1 MFFHHF
7 REVATHTEFGDITV
21 IEAYID
27 GSVIIRFHDK
37 VGNYLLEIPADRFS
51 QRSTR
56 TGIQLG
62 YLIKSF
68 LESLFIN
75 VQFLYNLLPVFTGEF
90 FIALSNDT
98 FFQLQYRIGL
108 LLFILLP
115 ANLYQQTFLKAT
127 GTDTSGI
134 KILQDTECF
143 FQFFFCRFDAGINRQ
158 FITDALQ

>member
-1 MFFHHF
+1 MLFHHF

-27 GSVIIRFHDK
+27 SSVIIRFHDK

-90 FIALSNDT
+90 FITLSDDT
-98 FFQLQYRIGL
+98 FFQLQYRVGL

-115 ANLYQQTFLKAT
+115 A
-127 GTDTSGI
+127 I
-134 KILQDTECF
+134 C
-143 FQFFFCRFDAGINRQ
+143 INKHS
-158 FITDALQ
+158 